1 MFEIKGKYNT
11 AKVFTDLVEDSAV
24 EQLRTLLDQEFVKD
38 STVRIMPDVHAGK
51 GCTIGTTMTLT
62 DKVCPNLVGVDVG
75 CGMTTVAVYERDIDF
90 EKLDKAIREHI
101 PSGFNVRS
109 TEPDYVDFRVVND
122 LLNDLHCKNHVD
134 LNRARL
140 SVGTLGGGNHF
151 IEVDKDDDSK
161 LYLVIHSG
169 SRHLGH
175 EIATYYQGLAEKQV
189 AGNDKD
195 SINKVIDQ
203 LRAEGRHREIAD
215 ELAKLKN
222 KRIDIPKDLAYLTG
236 DLFNAYIHDMEI
248 AQQYAYL
255 NRRVMAWTILG
266 CAGLTCDYAFDTI
279 HNYIDVGNTTILRK
293 GAVSAKLGEI
303 LLIPMN
309 MRDGSLICRGKGNKD
324 WNYSA
329 PHGAGRLMS
338 RAQAKKQF
346 SVDEFRDSMSGIFST
361 SIGNDTLDEC
371 PMAYKP
377 MQSILDNITDTVSI
391 ENVIRPI
398 YNFKAGS

>member
-1 MFEIKGKYNT
+1 MFEVKGKYNT
-11 AKVFTDLVEDSAV
+11 AKVFTDLIEESAV
-24 EQLRTLLDQEFVKD
+24 KQLKTMMDQEFMAG

-51 GCTIGTTMTLT
+51 GCTIGTTLT
-62 DKVCPNLVGVDVG
+62 ISDKVCPNLVGVDIG
-75 CGMTTVAVYERDIDF
+75 CGMTTISLYEREIDL
-90 EKLDKAIREHI
+90 ERLDGVIRKHV
-101 PSGFNVRS
+101 PSGFNVHAA
-109 TEPDYVDFRVVND
+109 EPDYVDFDIANES
-122 LLNDLHCKNHVD
+122 LNDLRCKDHVD

-151 IEVDKDDDSK
+151 IEVDKDDEGH

-175 EIATYYQGLAEKQV
+175 EIATYYQKLAEKQM
-189 AGNDKD
+189 AGNDTD
-195 SINKVIDQ
+195 SINKVIDK

-215 ELAKLKN
+215 ELRKLKDR
-222 KRIDIPKDLAYLTG
+222 RIDIPKDLAYLTG
-236 DLFNAYIHDMEI
+236 DLFDTYIHDMEI
-248 AQQYAYL
+248 AQNYAYL
-255 NRRVMAWTILG
+255 NRRAMMLTILEH
-266 CAGLTCDYAFDTI
+266 AGLTWSYAFDTV
-279 HNYIDVGNTTILRK
+279 HNYIDVGNTIILRK
-293 GAVSAKLGEI
+293 GAVSAKLGEV

-309 MRDGSLICRGKGNKD
+309 MRDGSLICKGKGNKD

-346 SVDEFRDSMSGIFST
+346 SVEEFKDSMSGIFTT
-361 SIGNDTLDEC
+361 SVGDDTLDEC

-377 MQSILDNITDTVSI
+377 MQSIVDNISDTVEI
-391 ENVIRPI
+391 VNVIRPI

>member
-1 MFEIKGKYNT
+1 MFEINGKYNT
-11 AKVFTDLVEDSAV
+11 AKVFTDLIENSAV
-24 EQLRTLLDQEFVKD
+24 EQLRTLMDQEFVKG

-51 GCTIGTTMTLT
+51 GCTIGTTMTII
-62 DKVCPNLVGVDVG
+62 DKICPNLVGVDIG
-75 CGMTTVAVYERDIDF
+75 CGMTTVALYDAEIDL
-90 EKLDKAIREHI
+90 EKLDKVIREHI
-101 PSGFNVRS
+101 PSGFNIRS
-109 TEPDYVDFRVVND
+109 EEPYFIEVIND
-122 LLNDLHCKNHVD
+122 LLNDLHCKDHVN

-151 IEVDKDDDSK
+151 IEVDKDDEGR

-175 EIATYYQGLAEKQV
+175 EIATYYQDLAEKQV

-195 SINKVIDQ
+195 SINQVIDK

-215 ELAKLKN
+215 ALAKLKN

-236 DLFNAYIHDMEI
+236 DLFDAYIHDMEL
-248 AQQYAYL
+248 AQHYAYL
-255 NRRVMAWTILG
+255 NRRFMMSIILEFMDLH
-266 CAGLTCDYAFDTI
+266 CNYAFDTI

-293 GAVSAKLGEI
+293 GAVSAKLTEL

-309 MRDGSLICRGKGNKD
+309 MRDGSLICKGKGNPD

-346 SVDEFRDSMSGIFST
+346 SVDEFKDSMSGIFST

-377 MQSILDNITDTVSI
+377 MQSIIDNISDTAAIV
-391 ENVIRPI
+391 NVIRPI